1 MEYLGTSEAGCFI
14 CGEGKVM
21 VQLM

>member
-1 MEYLGTSEAGCFI
+1 MEYLGTSEAGRFI
-14 CGEGKVM
+14 CGAGKVM